1 MKRIIMMLTLSIIFI
16 TAIAFSAAPSFA
28 APCGN
33 PDSNNPHCITEN
45 PGGQPHGCGGGN
57 PNCTREFQNPGH
69 G

>member
-33 PDSNNPHCITEN
+33 PASNNPHCITEN
-45 PGGQPHGCGGGN
+45 PGGQQHGCQN
-57 PNCTREFQNPGH
+57 NQTCTREFQNPGR